1 MADFSTIACEEIHNS
16 RSEQGS
22 ETGLEAS
29 VQLRCTWGN
38 RLTLADDLIS
48 NRRPWPSFT
57 AAKCF
62 SASITPDGADY
73 TTAGQE
79 CVYTHAIVS
88 ANYSTLAQRDL
99 ISESIE
105 PVANFRTLDHRLFRW
120 NGGAGVPL
128 NEQEAPGQLIRS
140 FNLVR
145 TMYNIPAVPATIL
158 SLPGCCNSAVYS
170 SALLGLSFA
179 AETLLFGLKPLTR
192 TITTGGTTGF
202 TVTTS
207 FSFQPNGWNRFWNQ
221 RANAYQFIHL
231 AGSGT
236 PYKPYPPAAF
246 SDWLF

>member
-1 MADFSTIACEEIHNS
+1 MGAFSTITCEEVHGS
-16 RSEQGS
+16 RVEVGN

-29 VQLRCTWGN
+29 VQLRCAWN
-38 RLTLADDLIS
+38 DRLALADDLIAF
-48 NRRPWPSFT
+48 RRPWPSFT
-57 AAKCF
+57 AAKCV
-62 SASITPDGADY
+62 SASIVPDGANY
-73 TTAGQE
+73 TTSGQE
-79 CVYTHAIVS
+79 CVYDHAILNV
-88 ANYSTLAQRDL
+88 NYTTAAARDL

-105 PVANFRTLDHRLFRW
+105 PITNFRTLDHRLFRW

-145 TMYNIPAVPATIL
+145 TMYNIASVPASIL
-158 SLPGCCNSAVYS
+158 TLPGCVNNAIYN
-170 SALLGLSFA
+170 SALLGLAFA

-192 TITTGGTTGF
+192 TIKTSGSTGY
-202 TVTTS
+202 TVTVS

-236 PYKPYPPAAF
+236 PYRPYPLAAF